1 MSAISLAQAS
11 IIADAALAKG
21 RELDLRALAVVVLD
35 PGGHQVVVKREDEA
49 GLLRVDIANAKAWGT
64 LGMGVGGAR
73 FSAHAKRDPVFFSA
87 LAAISGGRL
96 ASSRGGV
103 IVRDGDGAIL
113 GAVGV
118 SGARPEHD
126 EACSVSG
133 VEAAGLVA
141 DTGADPEAV

>member
-1 MSAISLAQAS
+1 MPAISLDQAS
-11 IIADAALAKG
+11 VIADAALAQG
-21 RELDLRALAVVVLD
+21 RRLDLRPLAVVVLD
-35 PGGHQVVVKREDEA
+35 PGGHYVVEREDEA

-73 FSAHAKRDPVFFSA
+73 FSTHAKRDPVFFSA

-103 IVRDGDGAIL
+103 IIRDADGAVM

-126 EACSVSG
+126 EACSLAG
-133 VEAAGLVA
+133 IEAAGLVA
-141 DTGADPEAV
+141 DTGADPGEA

>member
-1 MSAISLAQAS
+1 MPAITLSQAS

-35 PGGHQVVVKREDEA
+35 PGGHYVVVKREDEA
-49 GLLRVDIANAKAWGT
+49 GLLRVEIANAKAWGT

-103 IVRDGDGAIL
+103 IIRDADGAVL

-126 EACSVSG
+126 EACSLAG
-133 VEAAGLVA
+133 IDAAGLLG
-141 DTGADPEAV
+141 DTGADPDEG